1 MDVTLRI
8 AARYLRTRRTTGFIT
23 LLAWISILGVT
34 IGVAALVIVPAVMN
48 GFETE
53 VRDRIAGTNAHVL
66 LLSFEDKGIVD
77 TTLVMARLRQRAD
90 VLGVSPFVYSKALV
104 TRQGIAD
111 GIIVKGVDL
120 RQERGVTTVA
130 RDIQPP
136 LESIPDAVGDSLPG
150 VVLGAEIASRLRAR
164 TGDTVVLATLHGG
177 VQSPLGLVPRL
188 RSFRVVGI
196 FESGL
201 FEYDSSLA
209 YVSMA
214 AAKELFDAEGITGIQ
229 IKLADLFQ
237 APRVAR
243 EIVAQAGGFPFRS
256 SDWIE
261 QNANLFRFMKI
272 EKVTMFLI
280 LALIVLVA
288 ALNIVSTLILLAME
302 KQHDVGALLA
312 MGASRSDVVRI
323 FLFAGLGIGSVGTV
337 FGAALGLA
345 ACAVLARFRFI
356 DIPSDVYF
364 LSSLPVRVEAGDVLL
379 VVVLTFA
386 LCLLAAGYPAWWASR
401 RTPVESL
408 RKA

>member
-8 AARYLRTRRTTGFIT
+8 AGRYLRTRRTTGFIN
-23 LLAWISILGVT
+23 LLAGISILGVM
-34 IGVAALVIVPAVMN
+34 IGVAALIVVPAVMN

-66 LLSFEDKGIVD
+66 LLSYEDQGIVD
-77 TTLVMARLRQRAD
+77 TTAVMARLRARPD
-90 VLGVSPFVYSKALV
+90 VLGVSPFVYAKALI

-120 RQERGVTTVA
+120 RQERAVTTVA

-136 LESIPDAVGDSLPG
+136 LEVIPDALGDSLPG
-150 VVLGAEIASRLRAR
+150 VVLGVEVASRLRAR
-164 TGDTVVLATLHGG
+164 TGDTVVLATLHGA

-214 AAKELFDAEGITGIQ
+214 AAKELFDTPGITGIQ
-229 IKLADLFQ
+229 VRIADLFQ
-237 APRVAR
+237 APRVAK
-243 EIVAQAGGFPFRS
+243 EIVRQAGGFPFRS

-302 KQHDVGALLA
+302 KQHDVGALLS
-312 MGASRSDVVRI
+312 MGASRGDIVRI
-323 FLFAGLGIGSVGTV
+323 FLFAGLGIGVVGILL
-337 FGAALGLA
+337 GAGLGLA
-345 ACAVLARFRFI
+345 ACWALGRFRFI

-364 LSSLPVRVEAGDVLL
+364 LSTLPVRVEGGDVLL
-379 VVVLTFA
+379 VVTLTLA
-386 LCLLAAGYPAWWASR
+386 LCLLAAGYPAFWASR

>member
-1 MDVTLRI
+1 MDVTFRI
-8 AARYLRTRRTTGFIT
+8 AARYLKTRRTTGFIT
-23 LLAWISILGVT
+23 LLAWISILGVL
-34 IGVAALVIVPAVMN
+34 IGVAALIVVPAVMN
-48 GFETE
+48 GFEIE

-66 LLSFEDKGIVD
+66 LLSFEEQGILD
-77 TTLVMARLRQRAD
+77 TTAVMPRLRARRE

-120 RQERGVTTVA
+120 AQERAVTTVA

-136 LESIPDAVGDSLPG
+136 LDFIPDAFGESLPG
-150 VVLGAEIASRLRAR
+150 VVLGVEIASRLRAR
-164 TGDTVVLATLHGG
+164 VGDTVVLATIHGA
-177 VQSPLGLVPRL
+177 VESPLGLVPRL

-209 YVSMA
+209 YVSIGA
-214 AAKELFDAEGITGIQ
+214 AQELFDTPGITGIQ
-229 IKLADLFQ
+229 LRLADMFQ
-237 APRVAR
+237 APRVAK
-243 EIVAQAGGFPFRS
+243 EILRDVGGFPYRT
-256 SDWIE
+256 SDWVE
-261 QNANLFRFMKI
+261 QNSNLFRFMKI
-272 EKVTMFLI
+272 EKTTMFLI

-302 KQHDVGALLA
+302 KRHDVGALLA
-312 MGASRSDVVRI
+312 MGASREDIVGI
-323 FLFAGLGIGSVGTV
+323 FLYAGLAIGVVGTT
-337 FGAALGLA
+337 FGAGLGLA
-345 ACAVLARFRFI
+345 ACWALGKWRFI

-364 LSSLPVRVEAGDVLL
+364 LSSLPVRVEAGDVI
-379 VVVLTFA
+379 VVIVLTLV

>member
-1 MDVTLRI
+1 VDVTLRI
-8 AARYLRTRRTTGFIT
+8 AGRYLRTRRTTGFIT
-23 LLAWISILGVT
+23 LLAWISVLGVT
-34 IGVAALVIVPAVMN
+34 IGVAALVVVPAVMN

-66 LLSFEDKGIVD
+66 LLSYEDHGIVD
-77 TTLVMARLRQRAD
+77 TTAVMARLRARPD
-90 VLGVSPFVYSKALV
+90 VLGVSPFVYSKALI

-111 GIIVKGVDL
+111 GVIVKGVDL
-120 RQERGVTTVA
+120 RQEREVTTVA
-130 RDIQPP
+130 RDIRPA
-136 LESIPDAVGDSLPG
+136 LDRIPDAAGDSLPG
-150 VVLGAEIASRLRAR
+150 VVLGVEVASRLRAR
-164 TGDTVVLATLHGG
+164 SGDTVVLATLHGAI
-177 VQSPLGLVPRL
+177 QSPLGLVPRL

-209 YVSMA
+209 YVSMGA
-214 AAKELFDAEGITGIQ
+214 ARELFDTPGITGIQ
-229 IKLADLFQ
+229 IRIRDLFQ

-243 EIVAQAGGFPFRS
+243 EIVQQAGGFPFRS

-302 KQHDVGALLA
+302 KRHDVGALLS
-312 MGASRSDVVRI
+312 MGASQDDIVRI
-323 FLFAGLGIGSVGTV
+323 FLFAGLGIGVVGV
-337 FGAALGLA
+337 GFGAGLGLA
-345 ACAVLARFRFI
+345 ACWALGRWRFI

-364 LSSLPVRVEAGDVLL
+364 LSSLPVRVEGGDVLL
-379 VVVLTFA
+379 VVVLTLA

>member
-8 AARYLRTRRTTGFIT
+8 AGRYLRTRRTTGFIN
-23 LLAWISILGVT
+23 LLAGISILGVM
-34 IGVAALVIVPAVMN
+34 IGVAALIVVPAVMN

-66 LLSFEDKGIVD
+66 LLSYEDQGIVD
-77 TTLVMARLRQRAD
+77 TTAVMARLRARPD
-90 VLGVSPFVYSKALV
+90 VLGVSPFVYAKALI

-120 RQERGVTTVA
+120 RQERAVTTVA

-136 LESIPDAVGDSLPG
+136 LEVIPDALGDSLPG
-150 VVLGAEIASRLRAR
+150 VVLGVEVASRLRAR
-164 TGDTVVLATLHGG
+164 TGDTVVLATLHGA

-214 AAKELFDAEGITGIQ
+214 AAKELFDTPGITGIQ
-229 IKLADLFQ
+229 VRIADLFQ
-237 APRVAR
+237 APRVAK
-243 EIVAQAGGFPFRS
+243 EIVRQAGGFPFRS

-302 KQHDVGALLA
+302 KQHDVGALLS
-312 MGASRSDVVRI
+312 MGASRGDIVRI
-323 FLFAGLGIGSVGTV
+323 FLFAGLGIGVVGTLL
-337 FGAALGLA
+337 GAGLGLA
-345 ACAVLARFRFI
+345 ACWALGRFRFI

-364 LSSLPVRVEAGDVLL
+364 LSTLPVRVEGGDVLL
-379 VVVLTFA
+379 VVTLTLA
-386 LCLLAAGYPAWWASR
+386 LCLLAAGYPAFWASR

>member
-23 LLAWISILGVT
+23 LLAWISVVGVT

-66 LLSFEDKGIVD
+66 LLSFEDRGIVD
-77 TTLVMARLRQRAD
+77 TTAVMARLRARPD
-90 VLGVSPFVYSKALV
+90 VLGISPFVYSKALV

-130 RDIQPP
+130 RDIEPP
-136 LESIPDAVGDSLPG
+136 LDEIPDAVGDSLPG
-150 VVLGAEIASRLRAR
+150 IVLGVEIASRLRAR
-164 TGDTVVLATLHGG
+164 PGDTVVIGTLHGA
-177 VQSPLGLVPRL
+177 VESPLGLVPRL

-209 YVSMA
+209 YISMN
-214 AAKELFDAEGITGIQ
+214 AAKELFDAPGITGIQ
-229 IKLADLFQ
+229 IRIADLFQ

-243 EIVAQAGGFPFRS
+243 EIVEQAGGFPFRS

-312 MGASRSDVVRI
+312 MGASRQDVVRI
-323 FLFAGLGIGSVGTV
+323 FLFAGLGIGTVGTV
-337 FGAALGLA
+337 FGAGLGLL
-345 ACAVLARFRFI
+345 ACSVLARFRFI

-379 VVVLTFA
+379 VVALTFV

>member
-8 AARYLRTRRTTGFIT
+8 AGRYLRTRRTTGFIT

-66 LLSFEDKGIVD
+66 LLSFEDQGIVD
-77 TTLVMARLRQRAD
+77 TTAVMARLRARPD
-90 VLGVSPFVYSKALV
+90 VLGVSPFVYSKALI

-120 RQERGVTTVA
+120 RQEREVTTVA

-136 LESIPDAVGDSLPG
+136 LVEIPGAVGDSLPG
-150 VVLGAEIASRLRAR
+150 VVLGVEVASRLRAR
-164 TGDTVVLATLHGG
+164 TGDTVVLATLHGAI
-177 VQSPLGLVPRL
+177 QSPLGLVPRL

-209 YVSMA
+209 YVSMIA
-214 AAKELFDAEGITGIQ
+214 AQELFDTPGITGIQ
-229 IKLADLFQ
+229 IRLKDLFQ
-237 APRVAR
+237 APRVAK
-243 EIVAQAGGFPFRS
+243 EIVRQAGGFPFRS

-302 KQHDVGALLA
+302 KRHDVGALLS
-312 MGASRSDVVRI
+312 MGASRDDIVRI
-323 FLFAGLGIGSVGTV
+323 FLFAGLGIGTVGIVLGT
-337 FGAALGLA
+337 GLGLT
-345 ACAVLARFRFI
+345 ACWALARWRFI

-364 LSSLPVRVEAGDVLL
+364 LPTLPVRVEGSDVLL
-379 VVVLTFA
+379 VVVLTLF
-386 LCLLAAGYPAWWASR
+386 LCLIAAGYPAWWASR
-401 RTPVESL
+401 QTPVDSL

>member
-1 MDVTLRI
+1 VDVTLRI
-8 AARYLRTRRTTGFIT
+8 AGRYLRTRRTTGFIT
-23 LLAWISILGVT
+23 LLSWISILGVM
-34 IGVAALVIVPAVMN
+34 IGVAALIIVPAVMN

-66 LLSFEDKGIVD
+66 LLSYEDHGILD
-77 TTLVMARLRQRAD
+77 TTRVMARLRARPD
-90 VLGVSPFVYSKALV
+90 VLGVSPFVYSKALI

-120 RQERGVTTVA
+120 AQERQVTTVA
-130 RDIQPP
+130 RDIKPP
-136 LESIPDAVGDSLPG
+136 LLAIPDAAGDSLPG
-150 VVLGAEIASRLRAR
+150 VVLGLEVASRLRAR
-164 TGDTVVLATLHGG
+164 TGDTVVLATLHGA

-209 YVSMA
+209 YVSMTA
-214 AAKELFDAEGITGIQ
+214 AQELFDTPGITGIQ
-229 IKLADLFQ
+229 VRLEDLFQ

-243 EIVAQAGGFPFRS
+243 EIVREAGGFPYRS

-280 LALIVLVA
+280 LALIVVVA

-302 KQHDVGALLA
+302 KRHDVGALLS
-312 MGASRSDVVRI
+312 MGASRDDVVRI
-323 FLFAGLGIGSVGTV
+323 FLFAGLGIGVVGTLL
-337 FGAALGLA
+337 GTGLGLA
-345 ACAVLARFRFI
+345 ACWALGRFRFI

-364 LSSLPVRVEAGDVLL
+364 LSSLPVRVEAGDVLV
-379 VVVLTFA
+379 VVVLTLA

>member
-8 AARYLRTRRTTGFIT
+8 AGRYLRTRRTTGFIT
-23 LLAWISILGVT
+23 LLAWISVLGVT
-34 IGVAALVIVPAVMN
+34 IGVAALVVVPAVMN

-66 LLSFEDKGIVD
+66 LLSYEDQGIVD
-77 TTLVMARLRQRAD
+77 TTRVMARLRARPD

-120 RQERGVTTVA
+120 RQERMVTTVA
-130 RDIQPP
+130 RDIRPA
-136 LESIPDAVGDSLPG
+136 LERIPDAVGDSLPG
-150 VVLGAEIASRLRAR
+150 VVLGVEVASRLRAKS
-164 TGDTVVLATLHGG
+164 GDTVVLATLHGAI
-177 VQSPLGLVPRL
+177 QSPLGLVPRL

-214 AAKELFDAEGITGIQ
+214 AAQELFDTPGITGIQ
-229 IKLADLFQ
+229 VRIADLFQ
-237 APRVAR
+237 APKVAK
-243 EIVAQAGGFPFRS
+243 EIVREAGGYPFRS

-302 KQHDVGALLA
+302 KRHDVGALLS
-312 MGASRSDVVRI
+312 MGASQDDIVRI
-323 FLFAGLGIGSVGTV
+323 FLFAGLGIGVVGIV
-337 FGAALGLA
+337 FGAGLGLLACWALG
-345 ACAVLARFRFI
+345 RWRFI

-364 LSSLPVRVEAGDVLL
+364 LSSLPVRVEGGDVLL
-379 VVVLTFA
+379 VVVLTLF